1 LPALPALQFFVKRP
15 HGHLAP
21 AQALKSP
28 DYSGFLDAEPTFDA
42 DPGGASARRLIL
54 PARVAAEGMLGAG
67 GIPAISESSGMVNQ
81 ELHFGARSSV
91 KPIAFLRAEGRGLV
105 FLAAI
110 GALGFASAPVAFAQQ
125 ADAPPQAEWR
135 QSYET
140 ADRLAVHR
148 ETTPVLSP
156 ETVAATEAAIQ
167 RYQDIVARGGWN
179 AVPGGPELRV
189 GVNSKAVESLR
200 QRLVVSG
207 DLDPVANRGMVFDS
221 FVVAAVK
228 RFQARHGL
236 GETGIV
242 NQQTLSELNVSAQA
256 RLQQLETNIVRLRSF
271 SGDLGERFVMVN
283 IPAAAVETVENNV
296 VYSHHIAGVG
306 KIDRQ
311 SPIMQAKAT
320 QINFNPFWTVPASLI
335 RKDLIPK
342 MQADPTYLTDEKI
355 RVFNKEGQE
364 VSPQS
369 INWNSLDAT
378 NYKYRQDTGAD
389 INSLGSVRINIP
401 NPYGVYM
408 HDTPSKGIFGDD
420 FRFVSSGCVRVQDVR
435 DYVAWLLKDTPG
447 WSRDQIDAAIQSGQ
461 RLDVTLAKPV
471 NVYWVYITAW
481 ATPDGVVQFRDDIYQ
496 RDGDG
501 PGPMATAVPA
511 QPLATVQE

>member
-1 LPALPALQFFVKRP
+1 MGASLSVKQLESPRADRGALLSLAAVGALALVTAVLGVPGAR
-15 HGHLAP
+15 
-21 AQALKSP
+21 AQ
-28 DYSGFLDAEPTFDA
+28 DA
-42 DPGGASARRLIL
+42 D
-54 PARVAAEGMLGAG
+54 GAG
-67 GIPAISESSGMVNQ
+67 
-81 ELHFGARSSV
+81 
-91 KPIAFLRAEGRGLV
+91 
-105 FLAAI
+105 
-110 GALGFASAPVAFAQQ
+110 
-125 ADAPPQAEWR
+125 PPQAEWR

-140 ADRLAVHR
+140 AERLAVNR

-167 RYQDIVARGGWN
+167 QYQGIVTRGGWN
-179 AVPGGPELRV
+179 AVLAGVELKV
-189 GVNSKAVESLR
+189 GVKSKAVQLLR

-207 DLDPVANRGMVFDS
+207 DLDPVAGTGPVFDS
-221 FVVAAVK
+221 FVEAGVK

-236 GETGIV
+236 GATGIV
-242 NQQTLSELNVSAQA
+242 NDQTFTELNVSAEA
-256 RLQQLETNIVRLRSF
+256 RLQQLETNIVRLRTF

-283 IPAAAVETVENNV
+283 IPAAAVETVENDV
-296 VYSHHIAGVG
+296 VYSHHVAGVG

-335 RKDLIPK
+335 KKDLIPK
-342 MQADPTYLTDEKI
+342 MQADPTYLTEEKI

-389 INSLGSVRINIP
+389 INSLGFVRVNIP

-447 WSRDQIDAAIQSGQ
+447 WSRDQIDEVIRSGQ

-481 ATPDGVVQFRDDIYQ
+481 ATPDGVVQFREDIYQ
-496 RDGDG
+496 RDGAG
-501 PGPMATAVPA
+501 PGPMATAIPA
-511 QPLATVQE
+511 QPLTAVQE